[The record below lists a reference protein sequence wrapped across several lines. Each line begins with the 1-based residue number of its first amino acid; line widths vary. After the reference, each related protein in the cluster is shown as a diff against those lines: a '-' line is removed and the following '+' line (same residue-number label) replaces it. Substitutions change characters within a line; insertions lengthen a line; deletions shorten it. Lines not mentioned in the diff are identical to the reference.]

1 MRLARLAAGAA
12 GLSAALVWQPAAFAA
27 SLDLAAFGRFQNIT
41 AGPEAGYWV
50 QNNDQVTDALLLWGE
65 AGIHYTSRLGFDG
78 LGSTHKTRYF
88 SANLGTAFQIGEL
101 SWLNG
106 TSGHYKTGVNALDLL
121 LSVQLTEGAL
131 NDFVFGIDIE
141 NTRDEGKKG
150 DPDHL
155 KLVHDFGSYRF
166 SVAGQD
172 YALDFLGLSTDQGA
186 SFTDR
191 LSLDEGHKIKVGLYA
206 VINPFTQL
214 PPPDPQAVPVPA
226 AIWLFGSGLAALAG
240 LARRR

>member
-1 MRLARLAAGAA
+1 MNRTRLATGAA
-12 GLSAALVWQPAAFAA
+12 VLSTALVWQPAALAA
-27 SLDLAAFGRFQNIT
+27 SLDLAAFGSFQNIS
-41 AGPEAGYWV
+41 AGPEASHQV
-50 QNNDQVTDALLLWGE
+50 RNNDPVTDALLLWGE
-65 AGIHYTSRLGFDG
+65 TGMHYSSRLGFDG
-78 LGSTHKTRYF
+78 LGSMHKPRYF
-88 SANLGTAFQIGEL
+88 SADIGTAFQIGEL

-106 TSGHYKTGVNALDLL
+106 TAGHYKTGVNALDLL
-121 LSVQLTEGAL
+121 LSVQLTERAL
-131 NDFVFGIDIE
+131 NDFVFGIRIE

-166 SVAGQD
+166 SAAGGD
-172 YALDFLGLSTDQGA
+172 YVLDFLGLSTDQGA

-191 LSLDEGHKIKVGLYA
+191 LSLDEGHKIKAGLYA
-206 VINPFTQL
+206 VISPFTQL

-226 AIWLFGSGLAALAG
+226 AVWLFGSGLAVLAG